1 MSKAEQRRTSPRG
14 EGHAPSVDPWK
25 GLRGIMAGTLVLEAI
40 VVLLVLTVVARVD
53 GGTHM
58 AAWKAVYIV
67 VLAVAMILAC
77 GVQKKPWALV
87 LDLVLAVLVVLV
99 EHPSVEQAVE
109 DVARHAI
116 GPGRRAGVSQR
127 GPSPPRPGPQR
138 RAGPPPAPPP
148 RGPPRRPRPAC

>member
-1 MSKAEQRRTSPRG
+1 MSAAEKVSPLG
-14 EGHAPSVDPWK
+14 SGHEPTRDPWK
-25 GLRGIMAGTLVLEAI
+25 GFRGVCSGTLVLEAI

-87 LDLVLAVLVVLV
+87 LDLVLAVLVVAGF
-99 EHPSVEQAVE
+99 AVH
-109 DVARHAI
+109 VTMGIVGIIFLAVWLYLLYLR
-116 GPGRRAGVSQR
+116 GQLRRRIAGGFLESQHD
-127 GPSPPRPGPQR
+127 
-138 RAGPPPAPPP
+138 
-148 RGPPRRPRPAC
+148 